1 MQQMT
6 RRADPAPSRWAY
18 KVQRLWLTPVFRTGL
33 RTGLPVLVVALV
45 AGIYLGNEQR
55 RADLFAGIEGIKR
68 DFQERPEF
76 MVQMMAVD
84 GANEKTLKAIHELM
98 PANFPLSS
106 FDLNLG
112 ELRDKIRG
120 IDAVKDVSLQIR
132 SGGVLQVAVTER
144 IPVALWRGPEG
155 VEVIDAEGVRADKLG
170 TRIERPDL
178 PLIVGEGA
186 KQNVPEAL
194 ELVAA
199 AAPLKERVRGIVR
212 VSNRR
217 WDLVLDRDQRIL
229 LPEYDAIRA
238 LERVIALEQAKE
250 LLTRDVTVVDM
261 RLAERPTIRMTETAH
276 KELLRVRGVKIED

>member
-1 MQQMT
+1 MT

>member
-1 MQQMT
+1 MT

-76 MVQMMAVD
+76 MVQMMSVD

-120 IDAVKDVSLQIR
+120 IDAVKDVTLQIR
-132 SGGVLQVAVTER
+132 SGGVLQVNVTER

-194 ELVAA
+194 ELIAA

-229 LPEYDAIRA
+229 LPEDDAIRA

-250 LLTRDVTVVDM
+250 LLTRDVAVVDM
-261 RLAERPTIRMTETAH
+261 RLADRPTIRMTETAH